1 MSMKPHLPNEIVFLH
16 GIRALSIIWI
26 VLVHTYLV
34 TFWNMPM
41 LNGNY
46 IFEWMQ
52 MFTSM
57 IFLSGAMG
65 VDTFFLLS
73 AMLMTT
79 SVFRELDKT

>member
-1 MSMKPHLPNEIVFLH
+1 MKPASSSEIVFLH

-26 VLVHTYLV
+26 VMVHTYLI

-46 IFEWMQ
+46 LFEWLQ
-52 MFTSM
+52 KLSSMF
-57 IFLSGAMG
+57 FLSGLMG

-73 AMLMTT
+73 AMLLTT